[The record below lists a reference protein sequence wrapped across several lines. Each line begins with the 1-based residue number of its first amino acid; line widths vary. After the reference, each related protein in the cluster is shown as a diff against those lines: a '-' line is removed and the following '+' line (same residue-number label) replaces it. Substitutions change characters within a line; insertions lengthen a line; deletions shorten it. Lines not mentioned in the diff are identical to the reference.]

1 MAGKSV
7 NKVILLGHLGKD
19 AETKFTPS
27 GTSVTNF
34 TLATNRR
41 VKDQQ
46 SGEWR
51 DETDWHRVVLWQ
63 AENITNY
70 LLKGKQV
77 YLEGRLQTRTWED
90 KEGKKN
96 YTTEVVCN
104 SDDIILLASGR
115 GGEPG
120 RGRGLSAAGSAARLN
135 ATQRATSATAGGA
148 GRGSGLQP
156 GHYRRRRTVL
166 AVDQCLRWRTAHGD
180 IHFRRQFADSPI
192 TQSPEAVSRLYQAL
206 LSNHRDIFRSGGGV

>member
-7 NKVILLGHLGKD
+7 NKVTLLGHLGKD

-27 GTSVTNF
+27 GASVTNF

-63 AENITNY
+63 SENIANY

-96 YTTEVVCN
+96 YTTEVVCYAN
-104 SDDIILLASGR
+104 DVILLSSGR
-115 GGEPG
+115 GG
-120 RGRGLSAAGSAARLN
+120 
-135 ATQRATSATAGGA
+135 
-148 GRGSGLQP
+148 
-156 GHYRRRRTVL
+156 
-166 AVDQCLRWRTAHGD
+166 D
-180 IHFRRQFADSPI
+180 
-192 TQSPEAVSRLYQAL
+192 
-206 LSNHRDIFRSGGGV
+206 SGGGDYQQQPQPVSMPRSAQRQQPSAAPAPAEDPGFNQGITDDDVPF